1 VFGRG
6 GRGVADEQKALE
18 RIDIFVGTL
27 SKSLGS
33 QGGFVATK
41 KRLIEF
47 LTTRTRSFIYTTALA
62 PANVGAG
69 LAALRLLP
77 SLDDR
82 RAVVRSGAADLI
94 EALRA
99 LGCRVLPT
107 SSQIVPVWTG
117 DVAVTKKMSDYLFQR
132 GFFVPSIRPPTVPV
146 GEGRV
151 RLSVTY
157 DAAQRGFGPLLT
169 AFENYLVQT
178 H

>member
-1 VFGRG
+1 
-6 GRGVADEQKALE
+6 
-18 RIDIFVGTL
+18 
-27 SKSLGS
+27 
-33 QGGFVATK
+33 
-41 KRLIEF
+41 
-47 LTTRTRSFIYTTALA
+47 
-62 PANVGAG
+62 
-69 LAALRLLP
+69 LRLLP